1 MNLLNEKLAI
11 VRRQKTVINSMLKN
25 ETDEDKIKIF
35 NKMIN
40 DLSAEEEEILK
51 VLKVELWL
59 IVLLIQ
65 GKLKD

>member
-51 VLKVELWL
+51 VLKVEL
-59 IVLLIQ
+59 
-65 GKLKD
+65 